1 MAIIDSS
8 CEKAI
13 IFAKEINPNI
23 NIDNGINWIWA
34 SPFLSNEDAKKFDDY
49 CNNNN
54 LESLVGSPITN
65 ERFECFGNH
74 LKSLDGYKGEL
85 DLLFCHN
92 KFNNFLNR

>member
-54 LESLVGSPITN
+54 CETRGVYSGDIKGTYAV
-65 ERFECFGNH
+65 RF
-74 LKSLDGYKGEL
+74 
-85 DLLFCHN
+85 
-92 KFNNFLNR
+92 R